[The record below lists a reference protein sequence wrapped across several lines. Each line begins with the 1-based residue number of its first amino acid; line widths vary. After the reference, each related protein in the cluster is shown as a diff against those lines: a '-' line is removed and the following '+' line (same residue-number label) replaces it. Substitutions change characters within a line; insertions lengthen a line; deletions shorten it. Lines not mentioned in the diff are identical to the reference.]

1 MSLKSHSLR
10 LMGTTIDL
18 LVDSPIAEILIDD
31 CVNLLHLYNKR
42 FSANDETSELMTVNL
57 NAGIKPTQ
65 VIPELLELISLG
77 KEHSLAEPSH
87 LNIAIGPLVN
97 AWRIGFSDA
106 HVPEHATI
114 ENTLSLIAPRQI
126 IINPDEETVFL
137 AKKGMR
143 IDLGAIAKGYIADRV
158 IDYLKRKNVTA
169 AMINLGG
176 NVLTY
181 GPNRNRSDNK
191 WYIGIQ
197 HPELDRGNNVGIIKV
212 DNQSVVTSG
221 IYERKLVHDGKTYHH
236 IFDPRT
242 GYPIET
248 EMASITIVADLSVDC
263 EIWTTRLFGLPIIEA
278 MMIIE
283 RTVGIE
289 GIIITKDHRIAISQG
304 LRSKYQSLY

>member
-65 VIPELLELISLG
+65 VTPELLELISLG

-87 LNIAIGPLVN
+87 LNIAIGPLIN

-106 HVPEHATI
+106 HVPEHSTI
-114 ENTLSLIAPRQI
+114 ENTLSLIAPSQI
-126 IINPDEETVFL
+126 ITNPDEETVFL

-197 HPELDRGNNVGIIKV
+197 HPELERGNNVGIIKV

-221 IYERKLVHDGKTYHH
+221 IYERKLVQDGKTYHH

-289 GIIITKDHRIAISQG
+289 GIIITKNHSIAISQG